1 MPKFFIFDPKVMP
14 KMGWGQNGP
23 EMDNLTIRLMIMMI
37 QQNYFFMKLN
47 FPNAIK
53 CYENYQIFQS
63 LKIRLR

>member
-37 QQNYFFMKLN
+37 QQNYFFYETE
-47 FPNAIK
+47 FPK
-53 CYENYQIFQS
+53 RHKM
-63 LKIRLR
+63 L